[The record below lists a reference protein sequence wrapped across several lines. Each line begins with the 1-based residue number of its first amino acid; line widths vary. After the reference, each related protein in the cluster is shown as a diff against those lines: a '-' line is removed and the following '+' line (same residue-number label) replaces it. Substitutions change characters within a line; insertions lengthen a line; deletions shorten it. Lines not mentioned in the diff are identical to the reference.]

1 MQTLEWFILLA
12 VIIGLFV
19 NLYILYYEIKT
30 KYAWMFLVSTSIG
43 IIFGIYRIYSIS
55 KKL

>member
-1 MQTLEWFILLA
+1 MQLLDSFMLFA
-12 VIIGLFV
+12 VIIGV
-19 NLYILYYEIKT
+19 IINVYILYYEIKT

-43 IIFGIYRIYSIS
+43 ILFGMYRIYSIS

>member
-12 VIIGLFV
+12 VIVGLFV
-19 NLYILYYEIKT
+19 NLYILYYEIET